1 MIFQKIDNYR
11 VVAKKNSW
19 EAEIKISCCNKLVLR
34 RPVYK
39 LSLFFVSSSGK
50 KRENSNMDAFNVFAS
65 EPKME

>member
-50 KRENSNMDAFNVFAS
+50 KAGKFKHGCIQCFCE
-65 EPKME
+65 